1 MIGTKFM
8 ARAALLAGAVALAA
22 PSAHAQ
28 TFLSGSNI
36 TGCGGGTFLSCA
48 IWNAS
53 LSNSN
58 KTLTLSVTNT
68 SQNAPAFNSNSM
80 FTQVLLGNL
89 NNYTISTFSTS
100 GAGSWSAVDGCS
112 GNSNCGFN
120 GFNLNSS
127 VIGSD
132 ANAPVAH
139 NGIGA
144 GQTTIFTFTF
154 TGAVSTSDFND
165 VQIGFHDQGG
175 FAACGSSSKAVFDGN
190 TGAPASSASIT
201 TCHGTSTVPEPET
214 ASLLGLGLSA
224 LGGIGGIGRFRRR
237 AAKA

>member
-1 MIGTKFM
+1 MIKYMF
-8 ARAALLAGAVALAA
+8 RAALVAGAVAVTA
-22 PSAHAQ
+22 PGAQAQ

-58 KTLTLSVTNT
+58 KTLTFSVTNA
-68 SQNAPAFNSNSM
+68 SGGAPANNAGSM
-80 FTQVLLGNL
+80 FTQILLGNL
-89 NNYTISTFSTS
+89 NNYTIANFSTS

-120 GFNLNSS
+120 GFSLNSN
-127 VIGSD
+127 VIGAND
-132 ANAPVAH
+132 NAPTAQ

-165 VQIGFHDQGG
+165 VQVALHDQGG
-175 FAACGSSSKAVFDGN
+175 FPACGSSSKAVFNGN

-201 TCHGTSTVPEPET
+201 TCAGTNTVPEPAS

-237 AAKA
+237 SAKA